1 MTEENLKQ
9 KEKKQYTSPQ
19 KPKKENNLQSQ
30 TRTGA
35 SGNPDS
41 GFSSS

>member
-1 MTEENLKQ
+1 MTDENLEQ

-30 TRTGA
+30 TRTGE
-35 SGNPDS
+35 SGSFDVT
-41 GFSSS
+41 GSS